1 VARVPLAFCFLCS
14 FPFVL
19 FHCLASLSLV
29 ISLVRLFPLLHY
41 FGERVAA
48 TEPDL
53 LWWLLLHRPYNSTV
67 SDVLL
72 LDRILPYCSL
82 SLTVALF

>member
-1 VARVPLAFCFLCS
+1 VTRVPLTSRFLCS
-14 FPFVL
+14 SPSVPL
-19 FHCLASLSLV
+19 HCLAQLSLV

-53 LWWLLLHRPYNSTV
+53 RGGTADRKRKNSV
-67 SDVLL
+67 
-72 LDRILPYCSL
+72 PP
-82 SLTVALF
+82 

>member
-1 VARVPLAFCFLCS
+1 VVVSKRGGGARGVVTRVPRLSVSFVP
-14 FPFVL
+14 FPFVF

-53 LWWLLLHRPYNSTV
+53 RGGTA
-67 SDVLL
+67 
-72 LDRILPYCSL
+72 DRKRKK
-82 SLTVALF
+82 

>member
-1 VARVPLAFCFLCS
+1 MARVPLAFCFPCS

-29 ISLVRLFPLLHY
+29 ISLVCLFPLLHY

-53 LWWLLLHRPYNSTV
+53 HRPYNSISSTV
-67 SDVLL
+67 SDVLI

-82 SLTVALF
+82 SLTVALS

>member
-1 VARVPLAFCFLCS
+1 VARVPLPFSFLCF
-14 FPFVL
+14 FPLVF

-48 TEPDL
+48 TEPIE
-53 LWWLLLHRPYNSTV
+53 R
-67 SDVLL
+67 
-72 LDRILPYCSL
+72 
-82 SLTVALF
+82 